1 MTFDKKK
8 KQIQLI
14 HVAKSQLQ
22 LEDELYREI
31 LESTTGKT
39 STTQMTIAQLEAVL
53 DRFKQLGFTVESKN
67 KSGVNNLASDDQSR
81 LIRHLWLLL
90 YNAGEVR
97 NSSELA
103 LVAFVEKQAGVSALQ
118 FLSTDSASRVIERLK
133 KWCNRKG
140 VEITRPQSR

>member
-14 HVAKSQLQ
+14 HIAKSQLG
-22 LEDELYREI
+22 LDDDLYRDV
-31 LESTTGKT
+31 LERTTGKT
-39 STTQMTIAQLEAVL
+39 STKQMTIAQLEAVL
-53 DRFKQLGFTVESKN
+53 DRFKQLGFAVESKN
-67 KSGVNNLASDDQSR
+67 KAGVKNLATDDQSR

-103 LVAFVEKQAGVSALQ
+103 LASFVEKQAGVSALQ

-133 KWCNRKG
+133 KWCDRKG
-140 VEITRPQSR
+140 VEITRP